1 MALDASGR
9 ELAEI
14 ATAGAGTHGAR
25 ARRMKHLGLL
35 LSVLCLLQSCVCA
48 INPGL
53 EMWNSNEHEAPN
65 ACMPFAADGGVGSG
79 VVTGA
84 TSFVAPASH
93 HFSYSPSPATGLKF
107 LQLQLDE
114 AGTTCHLSSQ
124 ADANTARG
132 LRSVLFTLVAPA
144 DAGWAGTYE
153 VSGVATDGG
162 RTGRSSIGAGC
173 RPFLGLLG
181 DCSTPSAPF
190 TGTVTLES
198 VSACAMAGRFEL
210 IDLTTDAGSSGRF
223 SSVYCRG
230 ID

>member
-1 MALDASGR
+1 MKRLAL
-9 ELAEI
+9 LP
-14 ATAGAGTHGAR
+14 
-25 ARRMKHLGLL
+25 
-35 LSVLCLLQSCVCA
+35 VLCLCVCG

-79 VVTGA
+79 VVSGA

-93 HFSYSPSPATGLKF
+93 HFSFSPSPATGLKF

-124 ADANTARG
+124 AQRP

-153 VSGVATDGG
+153 LSGAATDGG
-162 RTGRSSIGAGC
+162 RTGRSSIGTGC

-181 DCSTPSAPF
+181 SCSTPSVPLA
-190 TGTVTLES
+190 GTVTLES
-198 VSACAMAGRFEL
+198 VSACAVAGRFEL
-210 IDLTTDAGSSGRF
+210 IDLTTDGGSSGRF